1 MVQARPVGSGA
12 PRVSVGDHLWVGILA
27 LPGRRFFQFRRL
39 TALTFF
45 IHSKILED
53 WLYVVFSAIHL
64 LNVIISLEVV
74 IVNDQTLY
82 DSLSEKLKL
91 SNGKVFIVICFVV
104 AE

>member
-1 MVQARPVGSGA
+1 MVQARPVESGA
-12 PRVSVGDHLWVGILA
+12 PRVSVGDYLWVGILA

-53 WLYVVFSAIHL
+53 WLYVVYLVIHS

-82 DSLSEKLKL
+82 HSFPKKL
-91 SNGKVFIVICFVV
+91 
-104 AE
+104 